1 LNTAMQIQNKFS
13 HNTKIVGVIGHP
25 IKHSYSPLMHNIAF
39 ELSGL
44 NYIYLPFDVPP
55 SALKDSLKGMIAL
68 GIKGFNVTIPLK
80 EKVLPFLKDISEE
93 ASIIGAVN
101 TIVNDDGILR
111 GYNTDVLGVTES
123 LLPYKEELQGTTVT
137 VIGAG
142 GASRSVIYSLIRNF
156 KVERINIVNR
166 TEQLAESL
174 KEYFSTKML
183 FSNIKSYPLVP
194 PDLIDVFRNS
204 KLIVNTTSIGMYPD
218 VDDAAT
224 TILESFTKDQIVF
237 DVVYTPIKTKLL
249 KLAESQGARIIT
261 GLKMFVEQGA
271 KSYEI
276 WTGEQMP
283 KEKVYKALESYL
295 LS

>member
-1 LNTAMQIQNKFS
+1 MQLQNKFN

-25 IKHSYSPLMHNIAF
+25 IKHSFSPLMHNIAF

-55 SALKDSLKGMIAL
+55 SALKDSLKGMVAL

-80 EKVLPFLKDISEE
+80 EKVIPHLKDISEE

-111 GYNTDVLGVTES
+111 GYNTDVLGVNES
-123 LLPYKEELQGTTVT
+123 LMPYKDELQGAIVT

-174 KEYFSTKML
+174 KDYFSTKML

-194 PDLIDVFRNS
+194 PDLVDVFRNS

-261 GLKMFVEQGA
+261 GLKMFIEQGA

-283 KEKVYKALESYL
+283 KDKVYKALESYL

>member
-1 LNTAMQIQNKFS
+1 MQIQNKFS

-156 KVERINIVNR
+156 KVERINIINR

>member
-1 LNTAMQIQNKFS
+1 MQIQNKFS

-55 SALKDSLKGMIAL
+55 SALKDSLKGMVAL

-283 KEKVYKALESYL
+283 KDKVYKALESYL

>member
-1 LNTAMQIQNKFS
+1 MQLQNKFN

-25 IKHSYSPLMHNIAF
+25 IKHSFSPLMHNIAF

-55 SALKDSLKGMIAL
+55 SLLKDSLKGMIAL
-68 GIKGFNVTIPLK
+68 GIKGFNVTLPLK
-80 EKVLPFLKDISEE
+80 EKVLPHLKDISEE

-111 GYNTDVLGVTES
+111 GYNTDVLGVNES
-123 LLPYKEELQGTTVT
+123 LIPYKDELQGANVT

-174 KEYFSTKML
+174 KEYFSVKML

-194 PDLIDVFRNS
+194 PDLVDLFRSS

-218 VDDAAT
+218 MDDAAT
-224 TILESFTKDQIVF
+224 TIPESFTKDQIVF
-237 DVVYTPIKTKLL
+237 DVVYTPVKTKLL
-249 KLAESQGARIIT
+249 KLAESQGARIIS

>member
-1 LNTAMQIQNKFS
+1 MQIQNKFN

-25 IKHSYSPLMHNIAF
+25 IRHSYSPLMHNIAF

-44 NYIYLPFDVPP
+44 NFIYLPFDVPP
-55 SALKDSLKGMIAL
+55 SLLKDSLKGMVAL

-80 EKVLPFLKDISEE
+80 EKVLPLLKDISEE
-93 ASIIGAVN
+93 ANIIGAVN
-101 TIVNDDGILR
+101 TIVNDDGVLR
-111 GYNTDVLGVTES
+111 GYNTDVLGVVES
-123 LLPYKEELQGTTVT
+123 LLPYKDELQGSTVT

-142 GASRSVIYSLIRNF
+142 GASRSVIYALIRNF
-156 KVERINIVNR
+156 KVEQLNIVNR

-174 KEYFSTKML
+174 KDYFSTKML
-183 FSNIKSYPLVP
+183 FSNIKSYHLVP

-204 KLIVNTTSIGMYPD
+204 KLIVNTTSMGMYPD

-224 TILESFTKDQIVF
+224 TIPESFTKDQIVF

-271 KSYEI
+271 KSYEM

-283 KEKVYKALESYL
+283 KEKIYKALESYL
-295 LS
+295 MSS

>member
-1 LNTAMQIQNKFS
+1 MIAMQIQNKFN

-55 SALKDSLKGMIAL
+55 SSLKDSLKGMVAL

-123 LLPYKEELQGTTVT
+123 LLPFKEELQGATVT

-174 KEYFSTKML
+174 KEYFSTKMI
-183 FSNIKSYPLVP
+183 FPNIKSYPLVP

-283 KEKVYKALESYL
+283 KEKVYKAIESYL

>member
-1 LNTAMQIQNKFS
+1 MQIQNKFN

-93 ASIIGAVN
+93 AGIIGAVN

-123 LLPYKEELQGTTVT
+123 LLPFKEELQGATVT

-174 KEYFSTKML
+174 KEYFSTKMI